1 MRRSSTLGKLRS
13 GSTPTLSIEAQG
25 RPNNTLQVQ
34 RTRFDGADGFVP
46 PAQFNLAFG
55 RKPADR

>member
-1 MRRSSTLGKLRS
+1 M
-13 GSTPTLSIEAQG
+13 
-25 RPNNTLQVQ
+25 
-34 RTRFDGADGFVP
+34 RFDGADGFVP